1 MNIKIPQSSLFFL
14 PLGLLIIFI
23 GLIGLSFQTGSP
35 QERQQEKDIS
45 EGLQEIKV
53 SFQIDSDGTPEL
65 LSIDNLS
72 SAIILAASER
82 ADETEELLPIALQ
95 ETLNGLTIREVTLPP
110 LPEDTLKIVD
120 KSESTDIEFYLQN
133 VYTVFSENRV
143 DFDFG
148 VGFEETQKGNPE
160 IVNEQLEINQALYT
174 ALIEMEVPQP
184 AVNLHRKY
192 IRITQVQYHF
202 LQSILRSIEDP
213 IRISID
219 LELVQ
224 SILEELDQPLREDL
238 RTLSQDYDIELQRQ
252 I

>member
-1 MNIKIPQSSLFFL
+1 MNIRIPQSSLFFL
-14 PLGLLIIFI
+14 PLGLLVIFV
-23 GLIGLSFQTGSP
+23 GLVVLSFQSGSP
-35 QERQQEKDIS
+35 QERQRNRDIS

-65 LSIDNLS
+65 LSINNLS

-82 ADETEELLPIALQ
+82 AEEQDELLPIALQ
-95 ETLNGLTIREVTLPP
+95 EVLSGLTIRDVTLPP
-110 LPEDTLKIVD
+110 FPEDTLQIVD
-120 KSESTDIEFYLQN
+120 KSESSDIEIYLQN

-148 VGFEETQKGNPE
+148 VGFEETQKGNFD
-160 IVNEQLEINQALYT
+160 IVNEQLDINQDLYT
-174 ALIEMEVPQP
+174 ELLNIEVPQS
-184 AVNLHRKY
+184 AAALHRKY
-192 IRITQVQYHF
+192 IRVTQVQYHF

-213 IRISID
+213 IRINID

-224 SILEELDQPLREDL
+224 TILEEIDQPLREDL
-238 RTLSQDYDIELQRQ
+238 RRLSRDYEIELERQ